1 MKYQY
6 AQGNTGARVEPYY
19 CMNWCCDNA
28 DCDCGLT
35 FEEAKEMVVSYY
47 ENRLEWAKNL
57 KEGE

>member
-6 AQGNTGARVEPYY
+6 HQNQHGASISEYVCKNYF
-19 CMNWCCDNA
+19 CQLG
-28 DCDCGLT
+28 CDCGLT

-57 KEGE
+57 KEEE